1 MGSLLAA
8 ILDSSSASK
17 SERNVTKIVMF
28 ESKEEVNKA
37 IMDLKLFED
46 MDGID
51 LKKNS
56 PEEVEDSEEI
66 TSQIFP
72 EHDAMT
78 DRFCKT
84 LYYGK
89 QPASDRP
96 SLAFTNI
103 AVDEFTNVGLDA
115 LGEKLGRLDMTRAA
129 DITRSACAGPNFLVL
144 ALLYLDKLRK
154 RNPDYL
160 TTVSSA
166 DLFLVSLMVASKFL
180 HDDGEEDEVFND
192 EWASSGGIDTKEL
205 NRLEVKFLAA
215 MDWRIFVDDAEF
227 QTTLSRL
234 EADIALREVT
244 ARDGDATYSDLTVL
258 GSGEQAAHMLSLLAQ
273 AAIKVTAVCLTTY
286 AAGILTLLGTAAAL
300 SRTPLGAAQVSSSV
314 RTLASA
320 FNGLEEQQVGVHQ
333 VPDDNNTREELRSLS
348 HADLV
353 TASLLVTTLTSAPLT
368 GDPLDAEEEEEEQHR
383 QQMNRTRA
391 LWLSEHSN
399 APPAYAPDRSPW
411 AELPSAPGTYSL
423 PVYRD
428 RPETVTNHGPALPPL
443 LSEAWRGSEA
453 WREERAA
460 LHQLGLQAP
469 KPGLQYRGR
478 CPVLRWGSTTLRW
491 GSVGAWPL
499 LLTPG

>member
-1 MGSLLAA
+1 MGLLGRRETDEQV
-8 ILDSSSASK
+8 L
-17 SERNVTKIVMF
+17 NMF
-28 ESKEEVNKA
+28 ESKEEVERTMLA
-37 IMDLKLFED
+37 LKIFPD
-46 MDGID
+46 MGHVGDVEQ
-51 LKKNS
+51 
-56 PEEVEDSEEI
+56 EEPDTDEEEYAP
-66 TSQIFP
+66 QVFP
-72 EHDAMT
+72 EHT
-78 DRFCKT
+78 ESETRYT
-84 LYYGK
+84 RSLYYGVL
-89 QPASDRP
+89 PATDRP
-96 SLAFTNI
+96 SLPLTRL
-103 AVDEFTNVGLDA
+103 AVDQFTSSGLDA
-115 LGEKLGRLDMTRAA
+115 LGQKPGRLDMARAA
-129 DITRSACAGPNFLVL
+129 DISRQACAGPNSLVL
-144 ALLYLDKLRK
+144 ALLYLERLRR

-215 MDWRIFVDDAEF
+215 MDWRIFVDDTEF

-234 EADIALREVT
+234 EADIAIREVT
-244 ARDGDATYSDLTVL
+244 ARDGDATYSDLSVL

-286 AAGILTLLGTAAAL
+286 AAGILTLLGPAAAL
-300 SRTPLGAAQVSSSV
+300 SRTPLGPAQVSNSV

-320 FNGLEEQQVGVHQ
+320 FTGLEEQEVGVPQ
-333 VPDDNNTREELRSLS
+333 VPDDNNTRDELRTLS

-368 GDPLDAEEEEEEQHR
+368 GDPLDDEEEEEEQHR
-383 QQMNRTRA
+383 QQLNRTRA
-391 LWLSEHSN
+391 LWLSELSN
-399 APPAYAPDRSPW
+399 APPTNAPDRSPW
-411 AELPSAPGTYSL
+411 AELPSAPGTYSM
-423 PVYRD
+423 PIYRD
-428 RPETVTNHGPALPPL
+428 RPDTVTNHGPALPPL
-443 LSEAWRGSEA
+443 LSQAWRGSEA
-453 WREERAA
+453 WREERSA

-491 GSVGAWPL
+491 GSVAAWPL

>member
-1 MGSLLAA
+1 MGTVFR
-8 ILDSSSASK
+8 
-17 SERNVTKIVMF
+17 EEMF

-37 IMDLKLFED
+37 MMDLKIFEA
-46 MDGID
+46 MDNIAIQN
-51 LKKNS
+51 KEY
-56 PEEVEDSEEI
+56 EENDESEEI
-66 TSQIFP
+66 LPQIFP
-72 EHDAMT
+72 SHDALS

-89 QPASDRP
+89 LPTSDRP
-96 SLAFTNI
+96 SLNFTHV
-103 AVDEFTNVGLDA
+103 AVNQFTSSGLDA
-115 LGEKLGRLDMTRAA
+115 LGQKLGRLDMARAA
-129 DITRSACAGPNFLVL
+129 DISRQACAGPNSLVL
-144 ALLYLDKLRK
+144 ALLYLERLRR

-234 EADIALREVT
+234 EADIAIREVT

-258 GSGEQAAHMLSLLAQ
+258 GSGEQAAHMLSILAQ

-300 SRTPLGAAQVSSSV
+300 SRTPLGPAQVSSSV

-320 FNGLEEQQVGVHQ
+320 FTGLEEQEVGVHQ
-333 VPDDNNTREELRSLS
+333 VPDDNNTRDELRTLS

-368 GDPLDAEEEEEEQHR
+368 GDPLDDEEEEEEQHR
-383 QQMNRTRA
+383 QQLNRTRA
-391 LWLSEHSN
+391 LWLSELSN
-399 APPAYAPDRSPW
+399 APPTNAPDRSPW
-411 AELPSAPGTYSL
+411 AELPSAPGTYSM
-423 PVYRD
+423 PIYRD
-428 RPETVTNHGPALPPL
+428 RPDTVTNHGPALPPL
-443 LSEAWRGSEA
+443 LSQAWRGSEA
-453 WREERAA
+453 WREERSA

-491 GSVGAWPL
+491 GSVAAWPL

>member
-1 MGSLLAA
+1 
-8 ILDSSSASK
+8 
-17 SERNVTKIVMF
+17 
-28 ESKEEVNKA
+28 
-37 IMDLKLFED
+37 MDLKMFEG
-46 MDGID
+46 MDSIGGIED
-51 LKKNS
+51 N
-56 PEEVEDSEEI
+56 PQEEVEEYEETI
-66 TSQIFP
+66 PQIFP
-72 EHDAMT
+72 SHDALS

-89 QPASDRP
+89 LPTSDRP
-96 SLAFTNI
+96 SL
-103 AVDEFTNVGLDA
+103 
-115 LGEKLGRLDMTRAA
+115 
-129 DITRSACAGPNFLVL
+129 DITRNACAGPNSLVL

-227 QTTLSRL
+227 QTTLCRL
-234 EADIALREVT
+234 EDDIAIREV
-244 ARDGDATYSDLTVL
+244 ADRDGDATYSDLTVL

-300 SRTPLGAAQVSSSV
+300 SRTPLGPAQVSSSV

-320 FNGLEEQQVGVHQ
+320 FNGLDEQEVGVHQ
-333 VPDDNNTREELRSLS
+333 VPDDNNTRDELRTLS

-353 TASLLVTTLTSAPLT
+353 TASLLVTTLTSAHLT
-368 GDPLDAEEEEEEQHR
+368 GDPLDDEEEEEEQHR
-383 QQMNRTRA
+383 QQQMNRTRA
-391 LWLSEHSN
+391 LWLAEHSN

-411 AELPSAPGTYSL
+411 A
-423 PVYRD
+423 
-428 RPETVTNHGPALPPL
+428 
-443 LSEAWRGSEA
+443 
-453 WREERAA
+453 
-460 LHQLGLQAP
+460 
-469 KPGLQYRGR
+469 
-478 CPVLRWGSTTLRW
+478 
-491 GSVGAWPL
+491 
-499 LLTPG
+499 

>member
-1 MGSLLAA
+1 MGAA
-8 ILDSSSASK
+8 EEGAAD
-17 SERNVTKIVMF
+17 ERPCLTMF
-28 ESKEEVNKA
+28 ESKEEVERTMLA
-37 IMDLKLFED
+37 LKIFPNIDQVVEAEQED
-46 MDGID
+46 
-51 LKKNS
+51 
-56 PEEVEDSEEI
+56 PETDEEEYAP
-66 TSQIFP
+66 QVFP
-72 EHDAMT
+72 EHTAAET
-78 DRFCKT
+78 RYT
-84 LYYGK
+84 RSLYYGAL
-89 QPASDRP
+89 PATDRP
-96 SLAFTNI
+96 SLPLTRL
-103 AVDEFTNVGLDA
+103 AVDQFTSSGLDA
-115 LGEKLGRLDMTRAA
+115 LGQKLGRLDMARAA
-129 DITRSACAGPNFLVL
+129 DISRQACAGPNSLVL
-144 ALLYLDKLRK
+144 ALLYLERLRR

-227 QTTLSRL
+227 QTTLCRL
-234 EADIALREVT
+234 EADIAIREVT

-258 GSGEQAAHMLSLLAQ
+258 GSGEQAAHMLSILAQ

-300 SRTPLGAAQVSSSV
+300 SRTPLGPAQVSNSV

-320 FNGLEEQQVGVHQ
+320 FTGLEEQEVGVHR
-333 VPDDNNTREELRSLS
+333 VPDDNNTRDELRTLS
-348 HADLV
+348 HADLL

-368 GDPLDAEEEEEEQHR
+368 GDPLDDEEEKEEQHR

-391 LWLSEHSN
+391 LWLSENSN
-399 APPAYAPDRSPW
+399 GQPAYEYAPERSPW
-411 AELPSAPGTYSL
+411 AELAGSAPGTYSM
-423 PVYRD
+423 PAYRD
-428 RPETVTNHGPALPPL
+428 RPETVTNHGPPLPPL
-443 LSEAWRGSEA
+443 LSEA

-469 KPGLQYRGR
+469 KPGLLQYGGR

-499 LLTPG
+499 LLTPGG

>member
-1 MGSLLAA
+1 MG
-8 ILDSSSASK
+8 SSASK

-129 DITRSACAGPNFLVL
+129 DITRSACAGPNSLVL
-144 ALLYLDKLRK
+144 ALLYLDKLRR

-244 ARDGDATYSDLTVL
+244 ARDGDATYSDLAVL

-368 GDPLDAEEEEEEQHR
+368 GDPLDDEEEEEEQHR

-399 APPAYAPDRSPW
+399 APPAYASDRSPW
-411 AELPSAPGTYSL
+411 QNCPQHLAPTHCRST
-423 PVYRD
+423 
-428 RPETVTNHGPALPPL
+428 ETDPKLSPTMAL
-443 LSEAWRGSEA
+443 R
-453 WREERAA
+453 
-460 LHQLGLQAP
+460 
-469 KPGLQYRGR
+469 
-478 CPVLRWGSTTLRW
+478 
-491 GSVGAWPL
+491 
-499 LLTPG
+499 

>member
-1 MGSLLAA
+1 MLLAA
-8 ILDSSSASK
+8 EEGAAD
-17 SERNVTKIVMF
+17 ERPCLTMF
-28 ESKEEVNKA
+28 ESKEEVERTMLA
-37 IMDLKLFED
+37 LKIFPDIDQVIEAEQED
-46 MDGID
+46 
-51 LKKNS
+51 
-56 PEEVEDSEEI
+56 PETDEEEYAP
-66 TSQIFP
+66 QVFP
-72 EHDAMT
+72 EHTAAET
-78 DRFCKT
+78 RYT
-84 LYYGK
+84 RSLYYGAL
-89 QPASDRP
+89 PATDRP
-96 SLAFTNI
+96 SLPLTRL
-103 AVDEFTNVGLDA
+103 AVDQFTSSGLDA
-115 LGEKLGRLDMTRAA
+115 LGQKLGRLDMARAA
-129 DITRSACAGPNFLVL
+129 DISRQACAGPNSLVL
-144 ALLYLDKLRK
+144 ALLYLERLRR

-227 QTTLSRL
+227 QTTLCRL
-234 EADIALREVT
+234 EADIAIREVT
-244 ARDGDATYSDLTVL
+244 DRDGDATYSDLTVL

-300 SRTPLGAAQVSSSV
+300 SRTPLGPAQVSSSV

-320 FNGLEEQQVGVHQ
+320 FNGLEEQEVGVHQ
-333 VPDDNNTREELRSLS
+333 VPDDNNNTRDELRSLS

-353 TASLLVTTLTSAPLT
+353 TASLLVATLTSAPLT
-368 GDPLDAEEEEEEQHR
+368 GDHLDDEEEEEEQHR

-391 LWLSEHSN
+391 LWLSENSN

-411 AELPSAPGTYSL
+411 AELPSAPGTYSM

-443 LSEAWRGSEA
+443 LSEAWRGSDA

-469 KPGLQYRGR
+469 KPDLQYRGR

-491 GSVGAWPL
+491 GSVAAWPL

>member
-1 MGSLLAA
+1 MG
-8 ILDSSSASK
+8 
-17 SERNVTKIVMF
+17 
-28 ESKEEVNKA
+28 
-37 IMDLKLFED
+37 
-46 MDGID
+46 
-51 LKKNS
+51 
-56 PEEVEDSEEI
+56 EEVERTMLALKIFPDINIEAEAEQDDPDTDEEEYAP
-66 TSQIFP
+66 QVFP
-72 EHDAMT
+72 EHTAAET
-78 DRFCKT
+78 RYT
-84 LYYGK
+84 RSLYYGAL
-89 QPASDRP
+89 PATDRP
-96 SLAFTNI
+96 SLPLTKL
-103 AVDEFTNVGLDA
+103 AVDQFTSSGLDA
-115 LGEKLGRLDMTRAA
+115 LGQKLGRLDMARAA
-129 DITRSACAGPNFLVL
+129 DISRQACAGPNSLVL
-144 ALLYLDKLRK
+144 ALLYLERLRR

-227 QTTLSRL
+227 QTTLCRL
-234 EADIALREVT
+234 EADIAIREVT

-258 GSGEQAAHMLSLLAQ
+258 GSGEQAAHMLSILAQ

-300 SRTPLGAAQVSSSV
+300 SRTPLGPAQVSNSV

-320 FNGLEEQQVGVHQ
+320 FTGLEEQEVGVHQ
-333 VPDDNNTREELRSLS
+333 VPDNDNNTRDELRTLS
-348 HADLV
+348 HADLL

-368 GDPLDAEEEEEEQHR
+368 GDPLDDEEEKEEQHR

-391 LWLSEHSN
+391 LWLSENSN
-399 APPAYAPDRSPW
+399 GQPAYEYAPDRSPW
-411 AELPSAPGTYSL
+411 AELAGSAPGTYSM

-443 LSEAWRGSEA
+443 LSEAWRGGEA

-469 KPGLQYRGR
+469 KPGLSDYRGR

>member
-1 MGSLLAA
+1 M
-8 ILDSSSASK
+8 DSIGGV
-17 SERNVTKIVMF
+17 ENNP
-28 ESKEEVNKA
+28 E
-37 IMDLKLFED
+37 
-46 MDGID
+46 
-51 LKKNS
+51 
-56 PEEVEDSEEI
+56 EEVEEYEETI
-66 TSQIFP
+66 TQIFP
-72 EHDAMT
+72 EHTAAET
-78 DRFCKT
+78 RYT
-84 LYYGK
+84 RSLYYGAL
-89 QPASDRP
+89 PATDRP
-96 SLAFTNI
+96 SLPLTRL
-103 AVDEFTNVGLDA
+103 AVDQFTSTGLDA
-115 LGEKLGRLDMTRAA
+115 LGQKLGRLDMARAA
-129 DITRSACAGPNFLVL
+129 DISRQACAGPNSLVL
-144 ALLYLDKLRK
+144 ALLYLERLRR

-227 QTTLSRL
+227 QTTLCRL
-234 EADIALREVT
+234 EADIAMREVT

-300 SRTPLGAAQVSSSV
+300 SRTPLGPAQVSSSV

-320 FNGLEEQQVGVHQ
+320 FNGL
-333 VPDDNNTREELRSLS
+333 DELRTLS

-368 GDPLDAEEEEEEQHR
+368 GDPLDDEEEEEEQHR
-383 QQMNRTRA
+383 QQLNRTRA
-391 LWLSEHSN
+391 LWLSELSN
-399 APPAYAPDRSPW
+399 APPTNAPDRSPW
-411 AELPSAPGTYSL
+411 AELPSAPGTYSM
-423 PVYRD
+423 PIYRD
-428 RPETVTNHGPALPPL
+428 RPDTVTNHGPALPPL
-443 LSEAWRGSEA
+443 LSQAWRGSEA

-478 CPVLRWGSTTLRW
+478 CPVLRWGSNTLRW
-491 GSVGAWPL
+491 GSVAAWPL